1 MHDYVRL
8 LMMFLTHLSFLLSFK
23 MSACMYTT
31 YSLILR
37 ESHTRLLSTHIY
49 SAQQNGGNI
58 VECLRRAG

>member
-1 MHDYVRL
+1 MHDYVRV
-8 LMMFLTHLSFLLSFK
+8 LMMFLTHLTFQSK

-31 YSLILR
+31 YSLILP
-37 ESHTRLLSTHIY
+37 ESHPRFLSIPIY